1 MTELDA
7 FKSDLE
13 HHASSIRNLL
23 LPGSRGVQLWPEHSL
38 LHWI

>member
-13 HHASSIRNLL
+13 HHASSLRNLL
-23 LPGSRGVQLWPEHSL
+23 FPEARGVQL
-38 LHWI
+38 